1 MWLFLTIWTKIEI
14 SEEMDIHSVHIV
26 LTLVKWTSEDLVEI
40 KKDLSMDKTNIWAA
54 GGMTEGEK
62 DREEDI
68 L

>member
-1 MWLFLTIWTKIEI
+1 
-14 SEEMDIHSVHIV
+14 MDIHSVHIV

-40 KKDLSMDKTNIWAA
+40 KKDLSTDKTNIWAA

>member
-1 MWLFLTIWTKIEI
+1 
-14 SEEMDIHSVHIV
+14 MDIHSVHIV

-40 KKDLSMDKTNIWAA
+40 KKDLSRDKTNIWAA